1 MTTTDSNGIV
11 RYETS
16 DPVSPLHTLLNLGM
30 ASVSSAITLLKTG
43 SIGTAYTPTITGP
56 ATVNYGSGATRVGAF
71 TQVGKITVGYAQI
84 SLGTGASFSAGD
96 WRIGLP
102 TFCRYSQLIGSAWM
116 IQSTGLNK
124 MGVITSTGPS
134 GNSAVLRPEGVY
146 YSASATQPW
155 TWAAGDVL
163 SVNFSYESL

>member
-11 RYETS
+11 RYQTT
-16 DPVSPLHTLLNLGM
+16 DPVSPLQTLLNLGM
-30 ASVSSAITLLKTG
+30 QSVSDAITALKSGTA
-43 SIGTAYTPTITGP
+43 GTAYVPAITGP
-56 ATVNYGSGATRVGAF
+56 GTINYGTGATRTGAYIQ
-71 TQVGKITVGYAQI
+71 TGKLTTGYAQI
-84 SLGTGASFSAGD
+84 SLGTGASFSSGD

-124 MGVITSTGPS
+124 MGVITSTAPA
-134 GNSAVLRPEGVY
+134 GNSAVVRPEGVY

-155 TWAAGDVL
+155 TWSAGDVL
-163 SVNFSYESL
+163 SVNFSYESM